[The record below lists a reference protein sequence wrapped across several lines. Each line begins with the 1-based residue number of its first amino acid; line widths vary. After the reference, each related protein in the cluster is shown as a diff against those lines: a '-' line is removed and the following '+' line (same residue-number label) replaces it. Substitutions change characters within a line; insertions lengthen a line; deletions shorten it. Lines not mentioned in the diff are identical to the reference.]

1 LQILKFS
8 FLNLVVSII
17 RYKFAITKLKN
28 ANSEFWVLTAIFGG
42 FPTRR
47 YGPDNFWFSF
57 MRFSRT

>member
-1 LQILKFS
+1 
-8 FLNLVVSII
+8 VVSII
-17 RYKFAITKLKN
+17 RYKFAIPKLKN